1 MPLIKGE
8 NFIKF
13 QGIRRIIG
21 TVYSNMNCDES
32 LKKIYSYIAES
43 KKTKKLD
50 NYFSIVAKHCYI
62 IDVSSTKTFHSDVA
76 NKYSV
81 ISWDQAMDEILNKLP
96 KSYSYCP
103 LEVAISIVVDTC
115 RKADDLKL
123 KTEHQKI

>member
-1 MPLIKGE
+1 M
-8 NFIKF
+8 KF
-13 QGIRRIIG
+13 QGIRRIVG
-21 TVYSNMNCDES
+21 TVYSNMNVDEA

-62 IDVSSTKTFHSDVA
+62 IDNSSTKTFNFDVV
-76 NKYSV
+76 NKYSA
-81 ISWDQAMDEILNKLP
+81 ISWNQAMNEILNKLP
-96 KSYSYCP
+96 KSYSYFP
-103 LEVAISIVVDTC
+103 LEVAISIIIDTC